1 MKTSFF
7 AVFTISAVF
16 FGGLCTIFTSASPPA
31 DLKAKLQAMD
41 RIFSQKLLDDR
52 TVLSKQPPSRV
63 QEKRQARTITKW
75 QRKVKVQPPH
85 DVIVETED
93 DRTAL
98 NKLFARLM
106 RGGTQSQNM
115 SDEDEAQI
123 MNTLLKMRQRFDTL
137 GSKLKGGFNCFESRV
152 KNIFLENG

>member
-7 AVFTISAVF
+7 AVFTISAVL
-16 FGGLCTIFTSASPPA
+16 FGGLCTILTSASPPA

-52 TVLSKQPPSRV
+52 TVLSKQSPSLV
-63 QEKRQARTITKW
+63 QEKRQTRTISKR
-75 QRKVKVQPPH
+75 QRKVKVQTPR

-93 DRTAL
+93 DRMAL
-98 NKLFARLM
+98 NQLFARLM
-106 RGGTQSQNM
+106 KGGMQSQDM
-115 SDEDEAQI
+115 RDEDEAQI
-123 MNTLLKMRQRFDTL
+123 MNSLSKMRQRFDTL

-152 KNIFLENG
+152 KNVFLEND